1 VLLLLADCLHIKIRN
16 KGKSMIKIVADT
28 TSCLSLKKAQELGIP
43 YLPQFIIFGNQ
54 QYRDDTELNS
64 DKFLEKL
71 KSSPTLPKT
80 AAPQPSLYIPIYQEL
95 LQQGHSIIVL
105 CPSTELS
112 GTFRGASV
120 AAQDFPD
127 ANIQIIDTR
136 SIGSGFGE
144 IILFAHQMA
153 EDGKTE
159 TEIIDAVKEMAS
171 REKLIF
177 LVDTLEYLYKG
188 GRIGGAKALF
198 GSVLQVKPI
207 LELKNGRAEVI
218 ESQRTKHKAMARFK
232 QLIHGQCPQGNI
244 SHLSIMHGGNL
255 DEANALADEFK
266 KDFNVTEIPIYYFP
280 PAILV
285 HAGPGVIAVSF
296 FIQK

>member
-1 VLLLLADCLHIKIRN
+1 
-16 KGKSMIKIVADT
+16 MIKIIADT
-28 TSCLSLKKAQELGIP
+28 TSCLSTQKAQELGIP
-43 YLPQFIIFGNQ
+43 YLPQFIIFGSQ
-54 QYRDDTELNS
+54 QFRDDTELNS

-71 KSSPTLPKT
+71 KASTNLPKT
-80 AAPQPSLYIPIYQEL
+80 AAPQPSLYTPIYEE
-95 LQQGHSIIVL
+95 GYKRGDSMIVL

-120 AAQDFPD
+120 AAKDFPLAD
-127 ANIQIIDTR
+127 ITILDTR

-144 IILFAHQMA
+144 MVLFAYQLA
-153 EDGKTE
+153 QQCKDVST
-159 TEIIDAVKEMAS
+159 IIDAVKEMAS
-171 REKLIF
+171 RERLLF

-207 LELKNGRAEVI
+207 LELRNGRAEAI

-232 QLIHGQCPQGNI
+232 QLIEADCPQDD
-244 SHLSIMHGGNL
+244 SAHLSIMHGGNL
-255 DEANALADEFK
+255 AEATTLAEDYK
-266 KDFNVTEIPIYYFP
+266 KRFHINHIPVCYLP

-285 HAGPGVIAVSF
+285 HAGPGVIAVSYF
-296 FIQK
+296 KKP